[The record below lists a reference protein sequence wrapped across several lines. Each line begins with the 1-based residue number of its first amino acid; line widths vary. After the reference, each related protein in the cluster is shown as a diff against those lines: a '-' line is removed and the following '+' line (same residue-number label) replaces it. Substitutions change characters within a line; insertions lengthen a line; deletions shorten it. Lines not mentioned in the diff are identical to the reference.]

1 MDIGSITLWADR
13 YCPYSQTRV
22 TSVKSFHSSTCGIVR
37 NVQFT
42 MPSRFPC
49 IWTMWLNLSYI
60 KIFKFLICC
69 SDLGVFLLFSLETTI
84 FPNISWFCNI
94 HDKNNNSRGFTPVYW
109 DLTLPMCVFQLATLH
124 WPWYTLWSS
133 NMKCKV
139 PLPVGM
145 YSVRWAVCSVRW
157 AVCIL
162 QCAVCSVWCAMWS
175 VQCAVCSVQCAVC
188 SVQCAACNV
197 KLILYLVFPPGVAT
211 SS

>member
-1 MDIGSITLWADR
+1 MDIGSITLWADG

-22 TSVKSFHSSTCGIVR
+22 TSVKSLLSGTCGIMR
-37 NVQFT
+37 HVQFT

-109 DLTLPMCVFQLATLH
+109 DLTLPMCVFQLRYIDHDTPYGVLI
-124 WPWYTLWSS
+124 WSVQ
-133 NMKCKV
+133 CHCQ
-139 PLPVGM
+139 
-145 YSVRWAVCSVRW
+145 WECTVCGV
-157 AVCIL
+157 
-162 QCAVCSVWCAMWS
+162 QCAVCGG
-175 VQCAVCSVQCAVC
+175 QCAFCSVQCAVSGVQCEVC
-188 SVQCAACNV
+188 SVQCSECSV
-197 KLILYLVFPPGVAT
+197 
-211 SS
+211 